1 VRAAAAAT
9 AHLLARLRV
18 RVSGLEV
25 LLLEDMGREGAPEG
39 ASEAEAQ
46 GSGASD
52 APAATLLR
60 LRELEYRDDTPP
72 AAAAAPDASAMP
84 PAASSAVKA
93 VSFEG
98 AELFLGRGA
107 PPLPGAAEG
116 AAGWTRVLGGDGD
129 ADAGW
134 GGSLRVTLP
143 SGGVGAAVEAA
154 LRPLALHCA
163 PAPLRDACALAAA
176 LRAAATTQAAAAAA
190 ATAAVAEAEQA
201 AAAAAAE
208 EDRFQTP
215 RYSVARRSF
224 MGSLLYDSGD
234 GEGPG
239 ANEAFFDCAT
249 TLSASL
255 SLSAD
260 AATTPRR
267 PSIDIDASSDDDEA
281 DDHWTAAQWQE
292 LRASAAAQLLPNT
305 PQTPPAASAA
315 ASAAFFAPPA
325 TVWAL
330 EVRVEGMRVI
340 MASADA
346 GCADAAALHLRCGTL
361 ALRAE
366 LADGALQRCGA
377 RFEGAAILRSA
388 PGDENATAAAE
399 QGALM
404 SLLPP
409 LCAPDAAELDARL
422 VRVMQLLPPPVD
434 ALDAPAVELE
444 LSRSDAA
451 AGDTAP
457 WALTLALPP
466 ADVWWSDTI
475 PALLADA
482 LRSWTPGDAPGEAS
496 TPAPFAVSLATPQ
509 LRLALARRSKDGA
522 AACLALDLRAARPQE
537 GEDEA
542 PPLLSFERHC
552 DGGTTCNVAF
562 DAAELHIA
570 SLSGAPLQRL
580 LRATGGGVVRAHAP
594 PRSTLAAAPG
604 VRLRAWGAATVAA
617 ATADAAGADVAAGR
631 PRSNAAEGVAAAE
644 AALQASLEAGAAL
657 NADVALAALELAS
670 SPGAP
675 FARLYDLH
683 SDAEPVPA
691 ASAHEPGGDAA
702 TQAACS
708 LALNLTASRLGIRL
722 GASAGDGEGGALR
735 ARGVSVFHASS
746 LEGAGGTSLTLLSA
760 ESLRVDGDDRDAPPL
775 LLAAAPASAPTACL
789 RVTAATRP
797 CASHA
802 GGELKVAAVAR
813 HATVVAR
820 RGDATCA
827 TMRAVLR
834 RITAELAPPAP
845 IGPDGV
851 PLPPP
856 LTSMH
861 VALADMSLLCGP
873 PPGPPGRPA
882 VAAALLAA
890 AFCVRS
896 DAAATALTLRGAAVH
911 LSRAPSGA
919 DELPAPP
926 GLLRE
931 HPVGDAELGSA
942 EYVRV
947 IRERQMTLTFRSED
961 TAGAAAP
968 ISVTDL
974 DNTELR
980 IDTHRDTYDALWLL
994 YGQLYGGGGAPA
1006 APAAQPDADEPAAA
1020 TASVHPGVRA
1030 AVHRHLYAAAAAAA
1044 VRGARREASSDE
1056 YELVDEAGPP
1066 AAFIEDF
1073 FVRLLPECS
1082 DADLA
1087 DDDESELS
1095 GDGWVLASGLMSAPV
1110 IVEAPQLRR
1119 SRDEAPPADASARYY
1134 PPGGP
1139 PRMRDAHV
1147 PSPRGEERSADEAP
1161 PGHYPRA
1168 LSRFH
1173 ARRLNVVWTLHPGAG
1188 FDGCGDRRAA
1198 VSGARLSVAG
1208 LTVRRDTFPPTAVH
1222 AWRLAASA
1230 AGVELDDVT
1239 PGAPWARVL
1248 GPDTAPPAPPREAG
1262 APAMRLLLRAVRPS
1276 PASAPALVEHRLHVA
1291 ALPLRLRLDQHMLRF
1306 LSAFFA
1312 AAPEDDDQEDAANDD
1327 YADDAYDEPPVQEE
1341 RVEDACPADDADDDD
1356 GDGGTFFQAADVRS
1370 LRLRVDYRPRAG
1382 GAGVGGAV
1390 GLLLAVPWGGVALR
1404 LPRVQL
1410 GGVAGWGALLSA
1422 VGGAWGADVAATQA
1436 HKFVRGVPVVRPLV
1450 AAGAGAAQL
1459 LSAPVATLRQERQ
1472 RRALRGAARGALA
1485 VRALLRLRPMPLLLT
1500 RVFASQFARTLGAE
1514 ARAVQRTVAAGGRAA
1529 LQAAAD
1535 AASAAAADRAFR

>member
-1 VRAAAAAT
+1 M
-9 AHLLARLRV
+9 V
-18 RVSGLEV
+18 RV
-25 LLLEDMGREGAPEG
+25 
-39 ASEAEAQ
+39 
-46 GSGASD
+46 
-52 APAATLLR
+52 
-60 LRELEYRDDTPP
+60 
-72 AAAAAPDASAMP
+72 
-84 PAASSAVKA
+84 
-93 VSFEG
+93 
-98 AELFLGRGA
+98 
-107 PPLPGAAEG
+107 
-116 AAGWTRVLGGDGD
+116 
-129 ADAGW
+129 
-134 GGSLRVTLP
+134 
-143 SGGVGAAVEAA
+143 
-154 LRPLALHCA
+154 
-163 PAPLRDACALAAA
+163 
-176 LRAAATTQAAAAAA
+176 
-190 ATAAVAEAEQA
+190 
-201 AAAAAAE
+201 
-208 EDRFQTP
+208 
-215 RYSVARRSF
+215 
-224 MGSLLYDSGD
+224 
-234 GEGPG
+234 
-239 ANEAFFDCAT
+239 
-249 TLSASL
+249 
-255 SLSAD
+255 
-260 AATTPRR
+260 
-267 PSIDIDASSDDDEA
+267 
-281 DDHWTAAQWQE
+281 
-292 LRASAAAQLLPNT
+292 
-305 PQTPPAASAA
+305 
-315 ASAAFFAPPA
+315 
-325 TVWAL
+325 
-330 EVRVEGMRVI
+330 
-340 MASADA
+340 
-346 GCADAAALHLRCGTL
+346 
-361 ALRAE
+361 
-366 LADGALQRCGA
+366 
-377 RFEGAAILRSA
+377 
-388 PGDENATAAAE
+388 
-399 QGALM
+399 
-404 SLLPP
+404 
-409 LCAPDAAELDARL
+409 
-422 VRVMQLLPPPVD
+422 
-434 ALDAPAVELE
+434 
-444 LSRSDAA
+444 
-451 AGDTAP
+451 
-457 WALTLALPP
+457 
-466 ADVWWSDTI
+466 
-475 PALLADA
+475 
-482 LRSWTPGDAPGEAS
+482 
-496 TPAPFAVSLATPQ
+496 
-509 LRLALARRSKDGA
+509 
-522 AACLALDLRAARPQE
+522 
-537 GEDEA
+537 
-542 PPLLSFERHC
+542 
-552 DGGTTCNVAF
+552 
-562 DAAELHIA
+562 
-570 SLSGAPLQRL
+570 
-580 LRATGGGVVRAHAP
+580 HAP
-594 PRSTLAAAPG
+594 PRSALAAAPG

-617 ATADAAGADVAAGR
+617 ATADSAGADVAAGR
-631 PRSNAAEGVAAAE
+631 PRSAAAEGVAAAE
-644 AALQASLEAGAAL
+644 AALQASLEGGAAL
-657 NADVALAALELAS
+657 SADVALAALELMS
-670 SPGAP
+670 SPDAP
-675 FARLYDLH
+675 FARLYDLG
-683 SDAEPVPA
+683 SDAAPVA
-691 ASAHEPGGDAA
+691 AAAHQPGADAV

-722 GASAGDGEGGALR
+722 GASAAGGDAGMLR

-746 LEGAGGTSLTLLSA
+746 LEGAGGTSLSLLSA
-760 ESLRVDGDDRDAPPL
+760 DSLRVDDDARDAPPL

-789 RVTAATRP
+789 RVTVATRP
-797 CASHA
+797 CAAHA
-802 GGELKVAAVAR
+802 GGELKVAATAR
-813 HATVVAR
+813 HATVAAR

-856 LTSMH
+856 LTSTH

-873 PPGPPGRPA
+873 PPGPAGRPA

-890 AFCVRS
+890 AFCVRN

-911 LSRAPSGA
+911 LTRAPSGA

-926 GLLRE
+926 ELLRE

-961 TAGAAAP
+961 AAGAAAP

-1006 APAAQPDADEPAAA
+1006 TPAAQADAEPAAA
-1020 TASVHPGVRA
+1020 ASVHPGVRA

-1044 VRGARREASSDE
+1044 VRGARREAASDE
-1056 YELVDEAGPP
+1056 YELVDESGPP

-1082 DADLA
+1082 DGDIA

-1110 IVEAPQLRR
+1110 MVEAPQLRR

-1230 AGVELDDVT
+1230 AGVELDDIT

-1262 APAMRLLLRAVRPS
+1262 APAVRLLLRAVRPS
-1276 PASAPALVEHRLHVA
+1276 PASAPALVEHRLHFA

-1312 AAPEDDDQEDAANDD
+1312 AASEGDDQDDAADDD
-1327 YADDAYDEPPVQEE
+1327 YADDAYDEPPVREE
-1341 RVEDACPADDADDDD
+1341 QVEDACPDADNDSGDAD

-1410 GGVAGWGALLSA
+1410 GGVAGWGALMSA

-1485 VRALLRLRPMPLLLT
+1485 VRAFMRLRPMPLPLT
-1500 RVFASQFARTLGAE
+1500 RPLVLRSLHARWERRREPCSAPWRRADAPRCRLLRTLRAQQRRT
-1514 ARAVQRTVAAGGRAA
+1514 ARSVEQTHMRDTMPQSNVPSR
-1529 LQAAAD
+1529 L
-1535 AASAAAADRAFR
+1535 